1 MLFECKEVTKNFGA
15 LTAVHDV
22 SFSLNEG
29 EVLGI
34 MGPNGAGKS
43 TLMNLIMG
51 VYPLSRGEI
60 YFDGHQISGL
70 PTNEISRQGL
80 GRTYQIPQ
88 PFARMTVLE
97 NLLVGEMY
105 GQGNRSMRDART
117 KAMAILEQVG
127 LAGRAGL
134 ISGQLGLLDLKRL
147 ELARALSL
155 RPRLLLLDEI
165 FGGLVPGE
173 VEQLQQLIA
182 GLKQAGQTMIIIEHV
197 LSVMFNYSDRIAVLD
212 FGQLIAEGTPAEIA
226 KNEKVIEIYL
236 GEEHDAQGNKMEYLS
251 DRPTAQKSVS
261 TFNLQEQATVMP
273 GNGALPPLLLS
284 AANVSAGYGD
294 FQALFEVSLD
304 ICQGEIVGLIGLN
317 GAGKTTLIRAITN
330 QLPLLSGDV
339 SWQGQSISQTKT
351 HDVAELGIAQSIE
364 GRKIFPL
371 MTVRENLEL
380 GAYPL
385 RARSKR
391 AETIERVFNLF
402 PRLKERA
409 NQLGGTLSGGEQQML
424 AIGRA
429 LMALPQLLIL
439 DEVSLG
445 LAPLIIEDLY
455 RAIKEI
461 NAAGITI
468 LLVEQNVHRSL
479 AVAHRAYIIER
490 GRITMSGSTEE
501 LKQNKAVQEAYF
513 GFEEGGHRG

>member
-1 MLFECKEVTKNFGA
+1 MLFECKDVTKNFGA

-51 VYPLSRGEI
+51 VYPLTTGDI
-60 YFDGHQISGL
+60 YFDGRKITGL
-70 PTNEISRQGL
+70 STNDISRLGI

-105 GQGNRSMRDART
+105 GQGNRSMPDART

-127 LAGRAGL
+127 LADRAGV
-134 ISGQLGLLDLKRL
+134 ISSQLGLLGLKRL
-147 ELARALSL
+147 ELAKALSL

-182 GLKQAGQTMIIIEHV
+182 DLKRADQTMIIIEHV
-197 LSVMFNYSDRIAVLD
+197 LSVMFNYSDRIAVLN
-212 FGQLIAEGTPAEIA
+212 FGQLIAQGTPAEIA

-236 GEEHDAQGNKMEYLS
+236 GEEHDVRG
-251 DRPTAQKSVS
+251 DRLKRPDKSQISVS
-261 TFNLQEQATVMP
+261 FEASEQEPAATTMT
-273 GNGALPPLLLS
+273 GNGPTSPLLLS
-284 AANVSAGYGD
+284 ATAISAAYGE

-304 ICQGEIVGLIGLN
+304 VYQGEIVGLIGLN

-330 QLPLLSGDV
+330 QLPLLSGEV
-339 SWQGQSISQTKT
+339 TLHGQNISQTKV
-351 HDVAELGIAQSIE
+351 HDVADLGIAQSIE

-380 GAYPL
+380 GAYPP
-385 RARSKR
+385 RARGKR
-391 AETIERVFNLF
+391 EETIERIFALF

-424 AIGRA
+424 AVGRA
-429 LMALPQLLIL
+429 LMTLPDLLIL

-445 LAPLIIEDLY
+445 LAPLIIADLY
-455 RAIKEI
+455 QAIEEI
-461 NAAGITI
+461 NAAGMTI
-468 LLVEQNVHRSL
+468 LLVEQNVRRSL
-479 AVAHRAYIIER
+479 EIAHRAYIIER
-490 GRITMSGSTEE
+490 GRIMMSGSTVE
-501 LKQNKAVQEAYF
+501 LKQNKQVQEAYF
-513 GFEEGGHRG
+513 GFEEGDHHG